1 MTNFIPDDVKEAA
14 NKMGS
19 DWIKG
24 EEFDGEGLTLQVVQQ
39 LEKVRSNN
47 PKYGAQETDF
57 LVKNDILE
65 VGESFRFVFKTAD
78 GTERKFDT
86 KSSPFF
92 IAFKQC
98 EDLGVDDWVKITRT
112 GKTTETRYIAEKVD
126 APVSQEKPVEEE
138 IDPSKIPF

>member
-1 MTNFIPDDVKEAA
+1 MNDFMPEEVREAA
-14 NKMGS
+14 NKMGN

-24 EEFDGEGLTLQVVQQ
+24 EEFDGEGLTLQLVQP

-57 LVKNDILE
+57 LVKNDLLE
-65 VGESFRFVFKTAD
+65 VGESFRFVFKTTD

-92 IAFKQC
+92 IGFKQC
-98 EDLGVDDWVKITRT
+98 EELGVGDWVKIART
-112 GKTTETRYIAEKVD
+112 GKTTETRYSVEKVD
-126 APVSQEKPVEEE
+126 APIEPAQPSDDL
-138 IDPSKIPF
+138 DPSQIPP